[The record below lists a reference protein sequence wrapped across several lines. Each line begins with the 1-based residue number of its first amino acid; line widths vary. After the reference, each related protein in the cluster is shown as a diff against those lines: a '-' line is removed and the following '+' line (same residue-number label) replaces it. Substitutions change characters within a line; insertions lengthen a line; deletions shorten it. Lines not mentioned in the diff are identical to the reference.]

1 MFRRVLTISVC
12 LLVTAVAAQ
21 AQQAA
26 PAQGAP
32 PQGAP
37 PQTSPPPAGNTGTED
52 TRPATSTFLGD
63 TGLWF
68 VPTGEV
74 LPNRRWSASGYY
86 TNFDYTQGFTDVS
99 HFIGTFGYGFGRVEL
114 FGSWRLITRVDRD
127 VDADGHSIFNSDAR
141 YGGVVNDYPL
151 MNSPWSGNQVGDLLV
166 GAKFNL
172 LSESRQQPVA
182 FALRGV
188 VKLPTG
194 SDTDGVGTGKAD
206 FLVDAIV
213 SKELNRSAELTGF
226 GGFIVRGDP
235 DGVSLSDGFRWG
247 VGIGG
252 PTRRSLRAFA
262 ELHGEVNSDDQV
274 TLSRSLVG
282 TDGSIAPLTS
292 DLEKQTRFT
301 AGVSWQARSG
311 LFIGTAANWDLPVDS
326 RDDFGYNDGGFD
338 NFSMQFRIGY
348 HPGVAVYVPPPP
360 PPPPAAPPAP
370 QNRPPTVK
378 ARCNPCT
385 VEIGK
390 SSTVTADA
398 QDPDGDTLT
407 YKWTA
412 PTGTFAIPAER
423 ETLWTAPSQEGTV
436 PATVTVDDGK
446 GGTANDT
453 VNIQV
458 MRPAVKEYV
467 FEDVHFDFDRY
478 TLREEATRIL
488 GEAVKAL
495 RDNPGLRVEIEGHTC
510 NIGTAEYNLAL
521 GERRA
526 NAVRDY
532 LTSNG
537 IGADRLRSVSYGEER
552 PKHDNAREETRRLNR
567 RAALTVRIQQQ

>member
-1 MFRRVLTISVC
+1 M
-12 LLVTAVAAQ
+12 
-21 AQQAA
+21 
-26 PAQGAP
+26 
-32 PQGAP
+32 
-37 PQTSPPPAGNTGTED
+37 
-52 TRPATSTFLGD
+52 RPATNTFLGD

-74 LPNRRWSASGYY
+74 LPNRRWSGSGYY

-99 HFIGTFGYGFGRVEL
+99 HFIGTFGYGLGRVEL
-114 FGSWRLITRVDRD
+114 FGSWRLVTRLDRD
-127 VDADGHSIFNSDAR
+127 TNADGKSVFNTDVR
-141 YGGVVNDYPL
+141 FGGVANDYPL
-151 MNSPWSGNQVGDLLV
+151 MNSSWSGNQLGDLLV
-166 GAKFNL
+166 GAKVNL

-194 SDTDGVGTGKAD
+194 NDDEGASSGKAD

-213 SKELNRSAELTGF
+213 SKEVNRAVEITGF

-235 DGVSLSDGFRWG
+235 SGVSVSDAFRWG
-247 VGIGG
+247 VGLGG

-262 ELHGEVNSDDQV
+262 ELHGEINSDDQV

-282 TDGSIAPLTS
+282 TDGSIAPTVS
-292 DLEKQTRFT
+292 DLDNKTRLT
-301 AGVSWQARSG
+301 AGITWQARSG
-311 LFIGTAANWDLPVDS
+311 LFLGTAANWDLPVES
-326 RDDFGYNDGGFD
+326 RDDFGYSEGGLD
-338 NFSMQFRIGY
+338 KFSMQFRIGY
-348 HPGVAVYVPPPP
+348 HPGVAVYAPPPP
-360 PPPPAAPPAP
+360 PPPPPPPTP

-385 VEIGK
+385 VDVGK

-407 YKWTA
+407 YKWSA
-412 PTGTFAIPAER
+412 PTGSFANPAER
-423 ETLWTAPSQEGTV
+423 ETLWTAPNQEGTV

-446 GGTANDT
+446 GGTGNDT

-458 MRPAVKEYV
+458 VRPAVKEYV

-478 TLREEATRIL
+478 SLREEATRIL
-488 GEAVKAL
+488 GEAVTAL
-495 RDNPGLRVEIEGHTC
+495 RENPGLRVEVEGHTC

-567 RAALTVRIQQQ
+567 RAALTVRLQQQ

>member
-1 MFRRVLTISVC
+1 MFRRVVTISAC
-12 LLVTAVAAQ
+12 LLVTAIGAEAQQ
-21 AQQAA
+21 AQQPPPPTTTA
-26 PAQGAP
+26 PAA
-32 PQGAP
+32 
-37 PQTSPPPAGNTGTED
+37 TTTGSED
-52 TRPATSTFLGD
+52 TRPATTTFLGD

-74 LPNRRWSASGYY
+74 LPKGRWSAGGYY

-99 HFIGTFGYGFGRVEL
+99 HYIGTFGYGLGRVEL
-114 FGSWRLITRVDRD
+114 FGSWRFVTLVDRD
-127 VDADGHSIFNSDAR
+127 TNADGEPLFNADPR
-141 YGGVVNDYPL
+141 FGGVVNEHPL
-151 MNSPWSGNQVGDLLV
+151 MRTSWSGGQLGDLLV
-166 GAKFNL
+166 GAKFNV

-182 FALRGV
+182 FAVRGV

-194 SDTDGVGTGKAD
+194 SDEDGAGTGKAD

-213 SKELNRSAELTGF
+213 SKEVNRAVELTGF
-226 GGFIVRGDP
+226 GGFIIRGDP
-235 DGVSLSDGFRWG
+235 SGVELSDGFRWG
-247 VGIGG
+247 VGLGG

-262 ELHGEVNSDDQV
+262 ELHGEIASDDQV
-274 TLSRSLVG
+274 TLTRSLVG
-282 TDGSIAPLTS
+282 TDGSIAPLVS
-292 DLEKQTRFT
+292 DLENKTRFT
-301 AGVSWQARSG
+301 AGVTWQGRNG
-311 LFIGTAANWDLPVDS
+311 LFLGTAANWDLPVDS
-326 RDDFGYNDGGFD
+326 RDDFGYNDGGLD
-338 NFSMQFRIGY
+338 KFSMQFRIGY
-348 HPGVAVYVPPPP
+348 HPGVAVYAPP
-360 PPPPAAPPAP
+360 PPPPAPAPPAPP

-385 VEIGK
+385 VEVGK
-390 SSTVTADA
+390 SSTLTADG

-407 YKWTA
+407 YKWTV
-412 PTGTFAIPAER
+412 PTGSFANPAER
-423 ETLWTAPSQEGTV
+423 ETLWTAPNQEGTV
-436 PATVTVDDGK
+436 PVTVTVDDGK
-446 GGTANDT
+446 AGTATDT

-458 MRPAVKEYV
+458 IRPAVKEYV

-488 GEAVKAL
+488 GEAVTAL
-495 RDNPGLRVEIEGHTC
+495 RANPGLRIEIEGHTC

-537 IGADRLRSVSYGEER
+537 ITADRLRSVSYGEER

>member
-1 MFRRVLTISVC
+1 MFAC
-12 LLVTAVAAQ
+12 LLVSVAAAQ
-21 AQQAA
+21 AQQA
-26 PAQGAP
+26 PDP
-32 PQGAP
+32 
-37 PQTSPPPAGNTGTED
+37 PPPAPAASTDTAATTETGD
-52 TRPATSTFLGD
+52 TRPATTTFLGD

-74 LPNRRWSASGYY
+74 LPKHRWSASGYY

-99 HFIGTFGYGFGRVEL
+99 HLIGTFGYGFGRVEL
-114 FGSWRLITRVDRD
+114 FGSWRFITRVDRD
-127 VDADGHSIFNSDAR
+127 TNADQKAIFNSDPR
-141 YGGVVNDYPL
+141 YGGVANDYPL
-151 MNSPWSGNQVGDLLV
+151 MRSSWSGNQLGDLLV
-166 GAKFNL
+166 GAKFNI

-182 FALRGV
+182 FAIRGV
-188 VKLPTG
+188 VKLPTA
-194 SDTDGVGTGKAD
+194 DENEGVGTGKAD

-213 SKELNRSAELTGF
+213 SKEVNRAAEITGF

-235 DGVSLSDGFRWG
+235 SGVDLSNGFRWG

-262 ELHGEVNSDDQV
+262 ELHGEVSSDNQV
-274 TLSRSLVG
+274 TLTRTLVG
-282 TDGSIAPLTS
+282 TDGSIAPLVSEQDT
-292 DLEKQTRFT
+292 KTRLT
-301 AGVSWQARSG
+301 AGVTWQARSG
-311 LFIGTAANWDLPVDS
+311 LFLGTAANWDLPVDS
-326 RDDFGYNDGGFD
+326 RDDFGYSEGGLD
-338 NFSMQFRIGY
+338 KFSMQFRIGY
-348 HPGVAVYVPPPP
+348 HPGVAVYTPPPP
-360 PPPPAAPPAP
+360 PPPPAPPPAP
-370 QNRPPTVK
+370 QNRAPTVK

-385 VEIGK
+385 VEVGK

-412 PTGTFAIPAER
+412 PAGTFANPAER
-423 ETLWTAPSQEGTV
+423 ETLWTAPNQEGTV

-446 GGTANDT
+446 SGTASDS

-458 MRPAVKEYV
+458 VRPAVKEYV

-478 TLREEATRIL
+478 SLREEATRIL
-488 GEAVKAL
+488 GEAVTAL
-495 RDNPGLRVEIEGHTC
+495 RENPGLRVEIEGHTC

-537 IGADRLRSVSYGEER
+537 ISADRLRSVSYGEER
-552 PKHDNAREETRRLNR
+552 PKHDNSREETRRLNR
-567 RAALTVRIQQQ
+567 RAALTVRVTQQ

>member
-1 MFRRVLTISVC
+1 MFRRVLTISAC
-12 LLVTAVAAQ
+12 LLITASVAE
-21 AQQAA
+21 AQQ
-26 PAQGAP
+26 PADPQPAP
-32 PQGAP
+32 PP
-37 PQTSPPPAGNTGTED
+37 SPPMSGESAD
-52 TRPATSTFLGD
+52 TRPATNTFLGD

-99 HFIGTFGYGFGRVEL
+99 HFIGTFGYGFGRAEL
-114 FGSWRLITRVDRD
+114 FGSWRVVTRVDRD
-127 VDADGHSIFNSDAR
+127 TNADGQTIFNSDAR
-141 YGGVVNDYPL
+141 YGGVTNDYPL
-151 MNSPWSGNQVGDLLV
+151 MRSTWSDNQLGDLLL
-166 GAKFNL
+166 GAKVNL

-194 SDTDGVGTGKAD
+194 KDSEGASSGKAD

-213 SKELNRSAELTGF
+213 SKEVNRAAEITGF

-235 DGVSLSDGFRWG
+235 SGVDVSNAFRWG

-262 ELHGEVNSDDQV
+262 ELHGEINSDDQV
-274 TLSRSLVG
+274 TLSRSLVA
-282 TDGSIAPLTS
+282 TDGSIAPLVS
-292 DLEKQTRFT
+292 DQDNKTRLT
-301 AGVSWQARSG
+301 AGLTWQARNG
-311 LFIGTAANWDLPVDS
+311 LFFGTAANWDLPVES
-326 RDDFGYNDGGFD
+326 RDEFGYSEGGLD
-338 NFSMQFRIGY
+338 KFSMQFRIGY
-348 HPGVAVYVPPPP
+348 HPGVPVYAPPPP
-360 PPPPAAPPAP
+360 PPPPPPPVP

-385 VEIGK
+385 VDIGK

-412 PTGTFAIPAER
+412 PAGSFANPAER
-423 ETLWTAPSQEGTV
+423 ETLWTAPNQEGTV

-458 MRPAVKEYV
+458 VRPAVKEYV

-478 TLREEATRIL
+478 SLREEATRIL
-488 GEAVKAL
+488 GEAVTAL
-495 RDNPGLRVEIEGHTC
+495 RENPGLRVEIEGHTC

>member
-1 MFRRVLTISVC
+1 MLRRAITISAC

-21 AQQAA
+21 AQQATA
-26 PAQGAP
+26 
-32 PQGAP
+32 
-37 PQTSPPPAGNTGTED
+37 PPPAPPAATTADGD
-52 TRPATSTFLGD
+52 TRPATTTFLGD

-74 LPNRRWSASGYY
+74 LPKGRWSAGGYY

-99 HFIGTFGYGFGRVEL
+99 HVIGTVGYGFGRAEV
-114 FGSWRLITRVDRD
+114 FGSWRVITRVDRD
-127 VDADGHSIFNSDAR
+127 TNTDGHTIFNADPGF
-141 YGGVVNDYPL
+141 GGVVNEYPL
-151 MNSPWSGNQVGDLLV
+151 MRSGWSGNQLGDLLV
-166 GAKFNL
+166 GAKINL

-182 FALRGV
+182 FALRGM

-194 SDTDGVGTGKAD
+194 DDSEGAGTGKAD

-213 SKELNRSAELTGF
+213 SKEVNRVAELTAS

-235 DGVSLSDGFRWG
+235 SGVDLSNGFRWG

-262 ELHGEVNSDDQV
+262 ELHGESHSSDQV
-274 TLSRSLVG
+274 TLSSPLTA
-282 TDGSIAPLTS
+282 TDGSISPLTS
-292 DLEKQTRFT
+292 NLENQTRFT
-301 AGVSWQARSG
+301 AGLTWQNRKG
-311 LFIGTAANWDLPVDS
+311 LFLGTAANWDLPVDS
-326 RDDFGYNDGGFD
+326 RDDFGYTGGGLD
-338 NFSMQFRIGY
+338 KFSMQFRVGY
-348 HPGVAVYVPPPP
+348 HPGVGVYAPPPP
-360 PPPPAAPPAP
+360 PPPPSAPETP

-385 VEIGK
+385 VDVGK
-390 SSTVTADA
+390 SSTVTADG

-407 YKWTA
+407 YKWSA
-412 PTGTFAIPAER
+412 PTGTFANPAER
-423 ETLWTAPSQEGTV
+423 ETLWTAPNQEGTV

-446 GGTANDT
+446 GGRANDT

-458 MRPAVKEYV
+458 VRPAVKEYV

-478 TLREEATRIL
+478 SLREEATRIL
-488 GEAVKAL
+488 AEAVTAL
-495 RDNPGLRVEIEGHTC
+495 RENPGLRIEIEGHTC

-532 LTSNG
+532 LASNG
-537 IGADRLRSVSYGEER
+537 ITADRLRSVSYGEER
-552 PKHDNAREETRRLNR
+552 PKHDNSREETRRLNR
-567 RAALTVRIQQQ
+567 RAALTVRLQQQ

>member
-1 MFRRVLTISVC
+1 MPNPTP
-12 LLVTAVAAQ
+12 
-21 AQQAA
+21 AA
-26 PAQGAP
+26 PATTTASGDSRP
-32 PQGAP
+32 
-37 PQTSPPPAGNTGTED
+37 GT
-52 TRPATSTFLGD
+52 TTFLGD

-74 LPNRRWSASGYY
+74 LPKKRWSASGYY

-99 HFIGTFGYGFGRVEL
+99 HFIGTFGYGLGRVEL

-127 VDADGHSIFNSDAR
+127 VDADGRTVFNNDAR
-141 YGGVVNDYPL
+141 YGGVTNDYPL
-151 MNSPWSGNQVGDLLV
+151 MASPWSGNQLGDLLL
-166 GAKFNL
+166 GAKVNL

-194 SDTDGVGTGKAD
+194 DDTEGAGSGKAD

-213 SKELNRSAELTGF
+213 SKEVKGVAEITGF
-226 GGFIVRGDP
+226 GGFIERGDP
-235 DGVSLSDGFRWG
+235 DGVDVSNGFRWG
-247 VGIGG
+247 VGVGG

-262 ELHGEVNSDDQV
+262 ELHGEVMNSDQV
-274 TLSRSLVG
+274 TLTRSLVG
-282 TDGSIAPLTS
+282 TDGSVAPLLS
-292 DLEKQTRFT
+292 DTENKTRLT
-301 AGVSWQARSG
+301 AGVTWEGRRG
-311 LFIGTAANWDLPVDS
+311 LFFGTAANWDLPVDS
-326 RDDFGYNDGGFD
+326 RDDFGYSDGGLD

-348 HPGVAVYVPPPP
+348 HPGVAVYAPPPP
-360 PPPPAAPPAP
+360 PPPTPTPAPP
-370 QNRPPTVK
+370 QNRLPTVK

-385 VEIGK
+385 VEVGK

-412 PTGTFAIPAER
+412 PTGTFANPAER
-423 ETLWTAPSQEGTV
+423 ETLWTAPNQEGAV

-458 MRPAVKEYV
+458 MRPAVKEYM

-488 GEAVKAL
+488 AEAVTAL
-495 RDNPGLRVEIEGHTC
+495 RENPGLRVEIEGHTC

-537 IGADRLRSVSYGEER
+537 ITADRLRSVSYGEER
-552 PKHDNAREETRRLNR
+552 PKHDNSREETRRLNR

>member
-127 VDADGHSIFNSDAR
+127 VDADGNSIFNSDAR

-151 MNSPWSGNQVGDLLV
+151 MNSAVERQPARGPAGRREVQP
-166 GAKFNL
+166 A
-172 LSESRQQPVA
+172 SESRQQPVA

-292 DLEKQTRFT
+292 DLENKTRLT

-311 LFIGTAANWDLPVDS
+311 LFLGTAANWDLPVDS

-348 HPGVAVYVPPPP
+348 HPGVRVYVPPPP
-360 PPPPAAPPAP
+360 PPPPAAAAGATESAADGQGAVQPLHGRDREELHGHRRRAGSRRRHADLQVDAP
-370 QNRPPTVK
+370 
-378 ARCNPCT
+378 
-385 VEIGK
+385 
-390 SSTVTADA
+390 
-398 QDPDGDTLT
+398 
-407 YKWTA
+407 
-412 PTGTFAIPAER
+412 
-423 ETLWTAPSQEGTV
+423 
-436 PATVTVDDGK
+436 
-446 GGTANDT
+446 
-453 VNIQV
+453 
-458 MRPAVKEYV
+458 RPARSRNPRGTR
-467 FEDVHFDFDRY
+467 DALDRA
-478 TLREEATRIL
+478 EA
-488 GEAVKAL
+488 
-495 RDNPGLRVEIEGHTC
+495 
-510 NIGTAEYNLAL
+510 
-521 GERRA
+521 RRA
-526 NAVRDY
+526 PCPPPSRSTTARVARRTTRS
-532 LTSNG
+532 TS
-537 IGADRLRSVSYGEER
+537 R
-552 PKHDNAREETRRLNR
+552 
-567 RAALTVRIQQQ
+567 

>member
-1 MFRRVLTISVC
+1 MLRRALSLTGS
-12 LLVTAVAAQ
+12 LLFMAVAAH
-21 AQQAA
+21 AQQPA
-26 PAQGAP
+26 AQGQQPAP
-32 PQGAP
+32 P
-37 PQTSPPPAGNTGTED
+37 TSPPAAAPSASGEES
-52 TRPATSTFLGD
+52 RPATNTFLGD

-74 LPNRRWSASGYY
+74 LQNRRWSASGYF

-99 HFIGTFGYGFGRVEL
+99 HYIATFGYGLGGRAEL
-114 FGSWRLITRVDRD
+114 FGSFRLVTLVDRD
-127 VDADGHSIFNSDAR
+127 SNVDGNTLFSPDPR
-141 YGGVVNDYPL
+141 YGGVVNEHPL
-151 MNSPWSGNQVGDLLV
+151 MASPWSGGQIGDLFI
-166 GAKFNL
+166 GAKVNL
-172 LSESRQQPVA
+172 ASESKQQPVA
-182 FALRGV
+182 FAVRGII
-188 VKLPTG
+188 KLPTG
-194 SDTDGVGTGKAD
+194 DDTEGAGTGKAD

-213 SKELNRSAELTGF
+213 SKEVNQRAEVTGY

-235 DGVSLSDGFRWG
+235 SGVDLSNGFRWG
-247 VGIGG
+247 FGVGG
-252 PTRRSLRAFA
+252 PSRSPLRAFA
-262 ELHGEVNSDDQV
+262 ELHGEFRSSDEV

-282 TDGSIAPLTS
+282 TDGSIAPTVS
-292 DLEKQTRFT
+292 DNESITRLT
-301 AGVSWQARSG
+301 AGVTWQSGKG
-311 LFIGTAANWDLPVDS
+311 LFLGTAANWDLPVDS
-326 RDDFGYNDGGFD
+326 RDDFGRSDGGLD
-338 NFSMQFRIGY
+338 KFSIQFRVGF
-348 HPGVAVYVPPPP
+348 HPGVGVYVPPPP
-360 PPPPAAPPAP
+360 PPTPAPAPP

-390 SSTVTADA
+390 SSTVTADG

-407 YKWTA
+407 YKWSA
-412 PTGTFAIPAER
+412 PTGKFANPAER
-423 ETLWTAPSQEGTV
+423 ETLWTAPNQEGTV
-436 PATVTVDDGK
+436 PVTVTVDDGK
-446 GGTANDT
+446 GGTATDT

-488 GEAVKAL
+488 AEAVKAL
-495 RDNPGLRVEIEGHTC
+495 RENPTLRIEIEGHTC

-532 LTSNG
+532 LASNG
-537 IGADRLRSVSYGEER
+537 ITADRLRTVSYGEER

-567 RAALTVRIQQQ
+567 RAALTVRLQQQ